1 MRTATRYVPVCRSD
15 STTVDVDDASYTNSI
30 GDNELKAVWTDPDF
44 NPAHHAVYYI
54 RVIEIPTP
62 RWTAYDAV
70 KFNLTLP
77 DEVPLKTQERAYTSV
92 ATVLKIM
99 EQKGF
104 LSSERADRSLIYR
117 PAIPKAEYQK
127 TSLKNLS
134 SKLFN
139 DTPAALVARL
149 VDDEEVTDDML
160 VEMRALLNERLGDNG
175 N

>member
-1 MRTATRYVPVCRSD
+1 MRKKQDNSLLTEVELEFMTVVWATGGG
-15 STTVDVDDASYTNSI
+15 TVRDI
-30 GDNELKAVWTDPDF
+30 LAVL
-44 NPAHHAVYYI
+44 NQA
-54 RVIEIPTP
+54 
-62 RWTAYDAV
+62 
-70 KFNLTLP
+70 
-77 DEVPLKTQERAYTSV
+77 QERAYTSV

-139 DTPAALVARL
+139 GAPAALVARL

>member
-1 MRTATRYVPVCRSD
+1 MDRTSDDMRKKQDNSLLTEVELEFMTVVWATGGG
-15 STTVDVDDASYTNSI
+15 TVREI
-30 GDNELKAVWTDPDF
+30 LAVL
-44 NPAHHAVYYI
+44 NQA
-54 RVIEIPTP
+54 
-62 RWTAYDAV
+62 
-70 KFNLTLP
+70 
-77 DEVPLKTQERAYTSV
+77 QERAYTSV

-104 LSSERADRSLIYR
+104 LTSERADRSLIYR

-139 DTPAALVARL
+139 GAPAALVARL

>member
-1 MRTATRYVPVCRSD
+1 MRKKQDNSLLTEVELEFMTVVWATGGG
-15 STTVDVDDASYTNSI
+15 TVREI
-30 GDNELKAVWTDPDF
+30 LAVL
-44 NPAHHAVYYI
+44 NQA
-54 RVIEIPTP
+54 
-62 RWTAYDAV
+62 
-70 KFNLTLP
+70 
-77 DEVPLKTQERAYTSV
+77 QERAYTSV

-104 LSSERADRSLIYR
+104 LTSERADRSLIYR

-139 DTPAALVARL
+139 GAPAALVARL

>member
-1 MRTATRYVPVCRSD
+1 MDRTPDHMRKKQDHSLLTEVELEFMTVVWATGGGTVRDILAVLNTA
-15 STTVDVDDASYTNSI
+15 
-30 GDNELKAVWTDPDF
+30 
-44 NPAHHAVYYI
+44 
-54 RVIEIPTP
+54 
-62 RWTAYDAV
+62 
-70 KFNLTLP
+70 
-77 DEVPLKTQERAYTSV
+77 QERAYTSV

-104 LSSERADRSLIYR
+104 LTSERADRSLIYR

-139 DTPAALVARL
+139 GAPAALVARL

>member
-1 MRTATRYVPVCRSD
+1 MDRTSDDMRKKQDNSLLTEVELEFMTVVWATGGG
-15 STTVDVDDASYTNSI
+15 TVRDI
-30 GDNELKAVWTDPDF
+30 LAVL
-44 NPAHHAVYYI
+44 NQA
-54 RVIEIPTP
+54 
-62 RWTAYDAV
+62 
-70 KFNLTLP
+70 
-77 DEVPLKTQERAYTSV
+77 QERAYTSV

-104 LSSERADRSLIYR
+104 LTSERADRSLIYR
-117 PAIPKAEYQK
+117 PAIPKTEYQK
-127 TSLKNLS
+127 PSLKTLS

-139 DTPAALVARL
+139 GAPAALVARL

>member
-1 MRTATRYVPVCRSD
+1 MDRTSDDMRKKQDNSLLTEVELEFMTVVWATGVG
-15 STTVDVDDASYTNSI
+15 TVRDI
-30 GDNELKAVWTDPDF
+30 LAVL
-44 NPAHHAVYYI
+44 NQA
-54 RVIEIPTP
+54 
-62 RWTAYDAV
+62 
-70 KFNLTLP
+70 
-77 DEVPLKTQERAYTSV
+77 QERAYTSV

-104 LSSERADRSLIYR
+104 LTSERADRSLIYR
-117 PAIPKAEYQK
+117 PAIPKTEYQK

-139 DTPAALVARL
+139 GAPAALVARL

>member
-1 MRTATRYVPVCRSD
+1 MRKKQDNSLLTEVELEFMTVVWATGGG
-15 STTVDVDDASYTNSI
+15 TVRDI
-30 GDNELKAVWTDPDF
+30 LAVL
-44 NPAHHAVYYI
+44 NQA
-54 RVIEIPTP
+54 
-62 RWTAYDAV
+62 
-70 KFNLTLP
+70 
-77 DEVPLKTQERAYTSV
+77 QERAYTSV

-117 PAIPKAEYQK
+117 PAIPKSEYQK

>member
-1 MRTATRYVPVCRSD
+1 MDRTTDDMRKKQDNSLLTEVELEFMTVVWATGGG
-15 STTVDVDDASYTNSI
+15 TVRDI
-30 GDNELKAVWTDPDF
+30 LAVL
-44 NPAHHAVYYI
+44 NQV
-54 RVIEIPTP
+54 
-62 RWTAYDAV
+62 
-70 KFNLTLP
+70 
-77 DEVPLKTQERAYTSV
+77 QERAYTSV

-104 LSSERADRSLIYR
+104 LTSERKDRSLIYR

-127 TSLKNLS
+127 TSLKDLS

-139 DTPAALVARL
+139 GAPAALVARL

>member
-1 MRTATRYVPVCRSD
+1 MRKKQDNSLLTGVELEFMTVVWATGGG
-15 STTVDVDDASYTNSI
+15 TVRDI
-30 GDNELKAVWTDPDF
+30 LAVL
-44 NPAHHAVYYI
+44 NQA
-54 RVIEIPTP
+54 
-62 RWTAYDAV
+62 
-70 KFNLTLP
+70 
-77 DEVPLKTQERAYTSV
+77 QERAYTSV

-104 LSSERADRSLIYR
+104 LTSERADRSLIYR
-117 PAIPKAEYQK
+117 PAIPKTEYQK

-139 DTPAALVARL
+139 GAPAALVARL

>member
-1 MRTATRYVPVCRSD
+1 MRKKQDNSLLTEVELEFMTVVWATGGG
-15 STTVDVDDASYTNSI
+15 TVREI
-30 GDNELKAVWTDPDF
+30 LAVL
-44 NPAHHAVYYI
+44 NQA
-54 RVIEIPTP
+54 
-62 RWTAYDAV
+62 
-70 KFNLTLP
+70 
-77 DEVPLKTQERAYTSV
+77 QERAYTSV

-104 LSSERADRSLIYR
+104 LTSERADRSLIYR
-117 PAIPKAEYQK
+117 PAIPKTEYQK

-149 VDDEEVTDDML
+149 VEDEEVTDDML

-175 N
+175 S

>member
-1 MRTATRYVPVCRSD
+1 MRKKQDNSLLTEVELEFMTVVWATGGG
-15 STTVDVDDASYTNSI
+15 TVRDI
-30 GDNELKAVWTDPDF
+30 LAVL
-44 NPAHHAVYYI
+44 NQA
-54 RVIEIPTP
+54 
-62 RWTAYDAV
+62 
-70 KFNLTLP
+70 
-77 DEVPLKTQERAYTSV
+77 QERAYTSV

-104 LSSERADRSLIYR
+104 LTSERADRSLIYR
-117 PAIPKAEYQK
+117 PAIPKTEYQK

-139 DTPAALVARL
+139 GAPAALVARL

-160 VEMRALLNERLGDNG
+160 VEMRALLNDRLGDNG